1 MNNEI
6 INEEVYEEEYRP
18 IENQETYLEEMQNE
32 FTTQK
37 ENCTLLYNDI
47 KTLIASIEEEYPD
60 INVNVFSD
68 FYQIIEEYFSFFTS
82 ALTMVDRFKEMNENS
97 LQNERVL
104 LDYEETIN
112 MMMTDKEN
120 MEIDMK
126 FKDERLAKLEEDL
139 KLITNDYINLYDTTN
154 TCGNVDENS
163 ERESKAEE
171 EKQSLQIQLQKI
183 KEEKAIVQSEL
194 VTALNKVKVL
204 ENEMN
209 VKYIAKVEHDKT
221 VKALRKEL
229 KVTKDVLAKNDIS
242 LDKLRKEIIDLCS
255 VRDTLTS
262 ELNDKRIEIED
273 LRMEINNTSM
283 QVKNESTHMKV
294 NEDEI
299 DMNCK
304 SIDGNLDALLMDDY
318 CINNDINNNNND
330 NGDDTGNTIKISVT
344 SNDIINQMSNNK
356 FQQLK
361 ESENNVNKHNSKI
374 HSFYKI
380 INNPYGKYA
389 STATRKVTDD
399 YYKQFF
405 YLTYQTLK
413 LNSDNISPFL
423 IANPDELYKT
433 CKKEKVP
440 FHKYASW
447 LTKTIN
453 IGDNSN
459 NDNVIN
465 VGGGSVGKERNTKMK
480 EDNTVLCFIS
490 ARLV

>member
-209 VKYIAKVEHDKT
+209 VK
-221 VKALRKEL
+221 
-229 KVTKDVLAKNDIS
+229 
-242 LDKLRKEIIDLCS
+242 
-255 VRDTLTS
+255 
-262 ELNDKRIEIED
+262 
-273 LRMEINNTSM
+273 
-283 QVKNESTHMKV
+283 
-294 NEDEI
+294 
-299 DMNCK
+299 
-304 SIDGNLDALLMDDY
+304 
-318 CINNDINNNNND
+318 
-330 NGDDTGNTIKISVT
+330 
-344 SNDIINQMSNNK
+344 
-356 FQQLK
+356 
-361 ESENNVNKHNSKI
+361 
-374 HSFYKI
+374 
-380 INNPYGKYA
+380 
-389 STATRKVTDD
+389 
-399 YYKQFF
+399 
-405 YLTYQTLK
+405 
-413 LNSDNISPFL
+413 
-423 IANPDELYKT
+423 
-433 CKKEKVP
+433 
-440 FHKYASW
+440 
-447 LTKTIN
+447 
-453 IGDNSN
+453 
-459 NDNVIN
+459 
-465 VGGGSVGKERNTKMK
+465 
-480 EDNTVLCFIS
+480 
-490 ARLV
+490 